1 MGFWAL
7 EKYGRHIET
16 HILFFPFLYK
26 HVWGANLCR
35 LHRLIADRL
44 NQLIIRIPI
53 IHYSHAGR
61 AANDYRFS

>member
-1 MGFWAL
+1 MHAPFVTQQSIRL
-7 EKYGRHIET
+7 VSFT
-16 HILFFPFLYK
+16 LFFSFLYK